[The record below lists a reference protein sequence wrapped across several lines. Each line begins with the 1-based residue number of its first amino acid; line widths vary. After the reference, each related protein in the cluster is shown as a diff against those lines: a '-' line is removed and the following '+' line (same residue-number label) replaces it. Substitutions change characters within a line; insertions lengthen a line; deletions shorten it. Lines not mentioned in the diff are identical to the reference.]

1 MFAKRSTTVVL
12 AAVAA
17 CLSGGP
23 APAAPEAAATP
34 AAVQPAAAIGSG
46 ISLDTLAQESD
57 TTSQDTSPQDS
68 SPPPGTPAASKP
80 LLWRAT
86 IWAGGMVDEP
96 LLDGGVNLD
105 LFLAQGEARDE
116 FLLGAGV
123 QRQLWRSRNGVG
135 SVLLDANLIGHQGV
149 GQQKGRYADPGK
161 NYSNTQTFMEGTFG
175 VALKVNPFP
184 WLGLSVIE
192 GLSALSDFSN
202 YEDTY
207 RKESA
212 LILNYLAFEAEV
224 AFNQRLA
231 AVFRIHHRSGVGG
244 AFAGVTAGSN
254 GYLGGLRLAF

>member
-46 ISLDTLAQESD
+46 ISLDTLAQEAD

-68 SPPPGTPAASKP
+68 SPPPGTPAASK
-80 LLWRAT
+80 
-86 IWAGGMVDEP
+86 P

-254 GYLGGLRLAF
+254 GYLGGLRLAS

>member
-1 MFAKRSTTVVL
+1 MIRLRSTAVVM
-12 AAVAA
+12 AVAA
-17 CLSGGP
+17 ACLGGGRSW
-23 APAAPEAAATP
+23 AAPPPDGAALGP
-34 AAVQPAAAIGSG
+34 EV
-46 ISLDTLAQESD
+46 SLDTLAQE
-57 TTSQDTSPQDS
+57 
-68 SPPPGTPAASKP
+68 PPAENPAIAAPEGGGEPTPAAEKP

-86 IWAGGMVDEP
+86 LWAGGMVDEP
-96 LLDGGVNLD
+96 LLEDGVNLD

-116 FLLGAGV
+116 FLLGAGL

-149 GQQKGRYADPGK
+149 GQQKGRYADPKK
-161 NYSNTQTFMEGTFG
+161 NYSNTQTFLEGTLG
-175 VALKVNPFP
+175 VAFKVNPFP

-192 GLSALSDFSN
+192 GISGLSDFSN

-224 AFNQRLA
+224 AFSKKMA

-244 AFAGVTAGSN
+244 IFAGVTAGSN

>member
-1 MFAKRSTTVVL
+1 MRTTTVVM
-12 AAVAA
+12 AALTV
-17 CLSGGP
+17 CLGGGRGWA
-23 APAAPEAAATP
+23 APAETTPLGPEM
-34 AAVQPAAAIGSG
+34 AI
-46 ISLDTLAQESD
+46 DKLAQD
-57 TTSQDTSPQDS
+57 
-68 SPPPGTPAASKP
+68 PAASEPTPTEPTPDTASSAATKP

-86 IWAGGMVDEP
+86 VWAGGMVDEP
-96 LLDGGVNLD
+96 LLDGGVNFD
-105 LFLAQGEARDE
+105 LFLAQGKARDE
-116 FLLGAGV
+116 LLLGAGL

-149 GQQKGRYADPGK
+149 GQQKGRYADPKK
-161 NYSNTQTFMEGTFG
+161 NYSNTQTFLEGTFG
-175 VALKVNPFP
+175 IALKVNPFP

-192 GLSALSDFSN
+192 GISGLSDFSN

-244 AFAGVTAGSN
+244 TFAGVTAGSN

>member
-1 MFAKRSTTVVL
+1 MFVKPSTTVVM
-12 AAVAA
+12 AALAA
-17 CLSGGP
+17 CLSGGTALAAP
-23 APAAPEAAATP
+23 AVEPTAPAADPTAPAAPAAAES
-34 AAVQPAAAIGSG
+34 AAPAAA
-46 ISLDTLAQESD
+46 AER
-57 TTSQDTSPQDS
+57 PR
-68 SPPPGTPAASKP
+68 
-80 LLWRAT
+80 LWRAT

-96 LLDGGVNLD
+96 LLDDGVNLD

-116 FLLGAGV
+116 GLLGAGL

-135 SVLLDANLIGHQGV
+135 SVLLDANLVGHQGV

-161 NYSNTQTFMEGTFG
+161 NYSNTQTFLEGTFG

-224 AFNQRLA
+224 AFNERVA

-244 AFAGVTAGSN
+244 LFAGVTAGSN